1 MTTLNNHET
10 IPIALVLNV
19 SCFLL
24 VGQDLLRQELNSRFL
39 ASQDRNMAAAIGPP
53 PYLRAEMHQHN
64 HNHMH
69 QHQHM
74 HQHYPPSY
82 LAAAAAAGAPLTPTA
97 AHLVSNPVHCTKVPA
112 TGVMWYLRE
121 MLENLECYFWC
132 DTSAYNN
139 MYLFINLMPSLK
151 VLTRRKKH
159 QTLLLV
165 LTTLPLCNL

>member
-1 MTTLNNHET
+1 MS
-10 IPIALVLNV
+10 I
-19 SCFLL
+19 

-39 ASQDRNMAAAIGPP
+39 ASQDRQMAAAIGPP

-97 AHLVSNPVHCTKVPA
+97 AHLVSTK
-112 TGVMWYLRE
+112 
-121 MLENLECYFWC
+121 
-132 DTSAYNN
+132 S
-139 MYLFINLMPSLK
+139 
-151 VLTRRKKH
+151 
-159 QTLLLV
+159 
-165 LTTLPLCNL
+165 